1 MAAPKRKENPN
12 SKFHVGGTPKKPRTE
27 EKLANGSKNVQD
39 LETATDSDPL
49 VESDTTSQSGDDD
62 GVSWP
67 SDEETQAVEE
77 WESVGATDGNDDGG
91 KKIAAEAV
99 DASKPAKKI
108 SNTTST
114 ASGMSES
121 VIIG

>member
-12 SKFHVGGTPKKPRTE
+12 SKSHLGSTPKKPRTE
-27 EKLANGSKNVQD
+27 EKLANGSKIVQD

-67 SDEETQAVEE
+67 SDEETQAGEE
-77 WESVGATDGNDDGG
+77 WEGVGVADGNDDGG
-91 KKIAAEAV
+91 MKIAAEAV
-99 DASKPAKKI
+99 DATKSAKKI

-114 ASGMSES
+114 ASGMSE
-121 VIIG
+121 